1 MIAMAA
7 GDDHISAGFGESTS
21 ERLAQAAACAGH
33 DGNAA
38 AKMEEFAHEKLPG
51 RRTTFMR
58 LGSRI
63 FAGLGACTLQANLAR
78 DDFLQRKTN
87 FGRYVAD
94 KHDRAALANAVDTV
108 GNSGVEAD
116 SLQDNIGAAAIGER
130 QDLRGGI
137 GIRGKNRRTAEAGGK
152 LKAR

>member
-1 MIAMAA
+1 MAASGFGFGSKALDAPLIAHIEFERNGTPAKRLYFRREGAEMIAMAA

-58 LGSRI
+58 LGSR
-63 FAGLGACTLQANLAR
+63 A
-78 DDFLQRKTN
+78 
-87 FGRYVAD
+87 
-94 KHDRAALANAVDTV
+94 
-108 GNSGVEAD
+108 
-116 SLQDNIGAAAIGER
+116 
-130 QDLRGGI
+130 
-137 GIRGKNRRTAEAGGK
+137 
-152 LKAR
+152 